1 MTIARRRS
9 SVPVALALLVALAI
23 AHHPTARADSA
34 ASSGAVATH
43 GVSGA
48 SRSSKAAPPRS
59 SAFAPR
65 HAHNHHV
72 YGAPIQPP
80 ILKRRTHPKPHAAA
94 PA

>member
-9 SVPVALALLVALAI
+9 GVPAALAVLVALAI
-23 AHHPTARADSA
+23 AHHPTASADSA
-34 ASSGAVATH
+34 VSAGPAATH
-43 GVSGA
+43 GAPSA
-48 SRSSKAAPPRS
+48 SRSSKAAPPKSSS
-59 SAFAPR
+59 SAAH

-80 ILKRRTHPKPHAAA
+80 ILKRRTHPKPHAAT